1 MEVLFN
7 VKENEL
13 ENATSLEVASAAI
26 KVLDSKKAGDIKL
39 LKIDQKTIIADYF
52 VICTGNSSTQ
62 VKTLADEVDYQLGV
76 GGVPYVRLEGADS
89 DEWKIIDCHD
99 IIVHVFSNE
108 ARGFYK
114 LEKLWADA
122 EEIDISTIIG

>member
-7 VKENEL
+7 VKDGEL
-13 ENATSLEVASAAI
+13 ENATSYEIACASV

-39 LKIDQKTIIADYF
+39 LKIDKKTIIADYF

-62 VKTLADEVDYQLGV
+62 IKTLADEVEYQLGV
-76 GGVPYVRLEGADS
+76 GKVPYVRLEGTDS

-122 EEIDISTIIG
+122 EEIDISSIID

>member
-1 MEVLFN
+1 MEAIYN
-7 VKENEL
+7 VKDGEL
-13 ENATSLEVASAAI
+13 KEATSYEIACAAV
-26 KVLDSKKAGDIKL
+26 KVLDAKIAGDIKL
-39 LKIDQKTIIADYF
+39 LKIDKKTIIADYF

-62 VKTLADEVDYQLGV
+62 IKTLADEVEYQLGV
-76 GGVPYVRLEGADS
+76 GKVPYVRLEGTDS

-108 ARGFYK
+108 ARAFYK

-122 EEIDISTIIG
+122 EEIDINTIIG